1 MNSNTR
7 VIARACC
14 FLAFSLTLLAQDQV
28 KPLPFRTAIEL
39 ALRNSANSGVARADL
54 ARAQATVNQARDLF
68 LPQVSVGAALGYSH
82 GFPLSLEGAAP
93 SLFNVNVGGYL
104 LNTAQHD
111 FIKAAR
117 SDAETT
123 AAQNGDRRND
133 TIMETAL
140 DYIQL
145 DLLDSSLSVQNEQ
158 QATAARFQDIVSQRV
173 QAGLDS
179 EVELTRAKLAVAR
192 TRYDI
197 AQTQSAAD
205 QLRYRLSQL
214 TGLPAN
220 SIRTSAETIP
230 VLPAVSQADDLA
242 SQAQEKNF
250 LVKIAEGGARSREF
264 RAQAEHK
271 LLYPSVDLAGQY
283 ALLAR
288 YNNYDQFFKTFERN
302 NLSVGVVIRF
312 PFFNT
317 AQRRAADVA
326 RFDAVKA
333 REEARSVKQQVSA
346 ETLKIQRSV
355 QQFAAARDVAQLEHQ
370 LAQADIEATHAKIES
385 GGASLKDEQN
395 ARVIE
400 HQRYTAYLSSN
411 FDLDKAQ
418 VQLLRQVGELDGW
431 ALGPGKR

>member
-1 MNSNTR
+1 MNFYAR
-7 VIARACC
+7 VIAAACC
-14 FLAFSLTLLAQDQV
+14 ILASSLPMLAQDQV

-39 ALRNSANSGVARADL
+39 ALRNSATSGVARADI
-54 ARAQATVNQARDLF
+54 ARAQATVSQTRDLF
-68 LPQVSVGAALGYSH
+68 LPQMSAGAALGYSH
-82 GFPLSLEGAAP
+82 GFPLSLEGSAP
-93 SLFNVNVGGYL
+93 SLFNVNISGYL
-104 LNTAQHD
+104 FNAAQRKY
-111 FIKAAR
+111 IQAAR
-117 SDAETT
+117 SDAATI
-123 AAQNGDRRND
+123 AAQNSDRRND

-145 DLLDSSLSVQNEQ
+145 DLLDSSLSVQSQ
-158 QATAARFQDIVSQRV
+158 QQEAAARYQDIVSQRV

-192 TRYDI
+192 TRFDI

-214 TGLPAN
+214 TGMPAN
-220 SIRTSAETIP
+220 SIRTSTETIP
-230 VLPAVSQADDLA
+230 PLPVVSQSDDLA
-242 SQAQEKNF
+242 AQASEKNF
-250 LVKIAEGGARSREF
+250 LVKIAEGNARTREF
-264 RAQAEHK
+264 RAQGERK
-271 LLYPSVDLAGQY
+271 QLYPTVDLAGQY

-302 NLSVGVVIRF
+302 NLSIGVVIRF
-312 PFFNT
+312 PFLNT
-317 AQRRAADVA
+317 AQRRAADAA

-333 REEARSVKQQVSA
+333 SEEARGVKQQVSA
-346 ETLKIQRSV
+346 ETLKLQRSV
-355 QQFAAARDVAQLEHQ
+355 QQFAAAREVSQLEHQ
-370 LAQADIEATHAKIES
+370 LAQADIEATYAKIES

-418 VQLLRQVGELDGW
+418 VQLLRQVGELEGW

>member
-1 MNSNTR
+1 MNFNAR
-7 VIARACC
+7 VIAAACC
-14 FLAFSLTLLAQDQV
+14 VLASSLTLLAQDQV

-39 ALRNSANSGVARADL
+39 ALRNSATSGVARADI
-54 ARAQATVNQARDLF
+54 ARAQATVSQTRDLF

-82 GFPLSLEGAAP
+82 GFPLSLEGSAP
-93 SLFNVNVGGYL
+93 SLFNVNISGYL
-104 LNTAQHD
+104 FNAAQRD
-111 FIKAAR
+111 YIQAAK
-117 SDAETT
+117 SDAATI
-123 AAQNGDRRND
+123 AAQNSDRRND

-145 DLLDSSLSVQNEQ
+145 DLLDSSLSVQSQ
-158 QATAARFQDIVSQRV
+158 QQEAAARYQDIVSQRV

-192 TRYDI
+192 TRFDI

-214 TGLPAN
+214 TGMPAN
-220 SIRTSAETIP
+220 SIRTSTETIP
-230 VLPAVSQADDLA
+230 SLPVVSQTDDLA
-242 SQAQEKNF
+242 SQASEKSF
-250 LVKIAEGGARSREF
+250 LVKIAEGISRTREF
-264 RAQAEHK
+264 RAQGDRK
-271 LLYPSVDLAGQY
+271 QLYPTVDLAGQY

-302 NLSVGVVIRF
+302 NLSIGVVIRF
-312 PFFNT
+312 PFFNA
-317 AQRRAADVA
+317 AQRRAADA
-326 RFDAVKA
+326 AGFDALKA
-333 REEARSVKQQVSA
+333 SEEARGVKQQVSA
-346 ETLKIQRSV
+346 ETLKLQRSV
-355 QQFAAARDVAQLEHQ
+355 QQFAAAREVAQLEHQ
-370 LAQADIEATHAKIES
+370 LAQADIDATHAKIES

-395 ARVIE
+395 ARVVE

-418 VQLLRQVGELDGW
+418 VQLLRQVGELEGW